1 MAVAKLDELSFKYQ
15 GNLGAHLII
24 GGVDVRGPHCI
35 QLHGGYSFAYPY
47 HTMGSGSLAAMG
59 IFEERYKDNMTEE
72 EAVSMCISAIEAGIY
87 HDLGSGSNVD
97 IAIIKKGKVNHI
109 RGVKTDNK
117 KIYSKP
123 DGYTFGKDKIVVLEE
138 YKTKIAVE
146 EGEQPMD
153 LS

>member
-1 MAVAKLDELSFKYQ
+1 
-15 GNLGAHLII
+15 
-24 GGVDVRGPHCI
+24 
-35 QLHGGYSFAYPY
+35 
-47 HTMGSGSLAAMG
+47 MG

-117 KIYSKP
+117 KVYSKP
-123 DGYTFGKDKIVVLEE
+123 GGYTFAKDKIVVLEE
-138 YKTKIAVE
+138 YKTKIVVE